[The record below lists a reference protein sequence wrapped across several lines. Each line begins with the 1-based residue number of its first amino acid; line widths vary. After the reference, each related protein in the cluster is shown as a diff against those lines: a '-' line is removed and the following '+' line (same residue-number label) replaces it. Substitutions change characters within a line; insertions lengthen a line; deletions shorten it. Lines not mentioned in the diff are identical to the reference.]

1 MIIVNNYPGCS
12 SPNADVVFVL
22 DGSGSITSRNF
33 RTVKSFVQNVVE
45 AFDVSNKTVRIGLI
59 EFSRSAEVQFDLQQ
73 YSNKEDVKRAVGLI
87 PYFGRGKQTCI
98 VQLKDTHTCDIIGLQ
113 NLKRPVGRIGGD
125 EVKP

>member
-1 MIIVNNYPGCS
+1 M
-12 SPNADVVFVL
+12 VFVL
-22 DGSGSITSRNF
+22 DGSGSINSRNF

-59 EFSRSAEVQFDLQQ
+59 EFSSSAEVQFDLQQ

-87 PYFGRGKQTCI
+87 PYFGGGKQTCI
-98 VQLKDTHTCDIIGLQ
+98 CILKRYTHIIGLQ

-125 EVKP
+125 KVKP